1 MDQAG
6 EKRKEEE
13 RQLAELQRRLEAVRR
28 KFERFFM
35 GLDRVVPGAE
45 RDRLARDLRNSPLVR
60 ARNTS
65 LRFRFNNITQRYAS
79 LSRNWDRQ
87 LRVREEGSP

>member
-1 MDQAG
+1 MDAAG
-6 EKRKEEE
+6 EKRKEQE
-13 RQLAELQRRLEAVRR
+13 RQLAELQQRLEALRR

-35 GLDRVVPGAE
+35 GLDKAVPGAE

-60 ARNTS
+60 ARNTA
-65 LRFRFNNITQRYAS
+65 LRFRFNNVTQRYTA

-87 LRVREEGSP
+87 LRIREEGTP